1 MLEETLL
8 LSPKQWPDLGGT
20 WSSLGDDG
28 TYSDITLIIN
38 ASSAGGF
45 GVTCTDAGPDDG
57 CDPVTARHDT
67 QGRVGGWHHA
77 HGSTHARSVK
87 VQFDNQAMNSG
98 ITDANNSVIAW
109 QDGSRCA
116 SQKLFCCCSSEKDLV
131 RCRGAQASRSGQRV
145 LRVVHRRR
153 TPRLQGLD
161 TELCACQHL
170 FLFAFQRSDLA
181 IVAAN
186 VCYLMKGVGQVILND
201 FDT

>member
-116 SQKLFCCCSSEKDLV
+116 SQKLLCCCLLLNRV

-153 TPRLQGLD
+153 APRLQGLD
-161 TELCACQHL
+161 TELCACQHP
-170 FLFAFQRSDLA
+170 FLFVFQRSDLA